1 VVHDHRDW
9 SCGGRVLQG
18 GCDRV
23 TDGHRDASVATL
35 VFRRDADGTR
45 WEKDSIVAEEPL
57 EIRLREGASEPERF
71 VVTMRTPGDDDDL
84 AAGLLFGE
92 GVIEDVDEILA
103 IEPPADPRIAP
114 ELAKNVRVVTLAP
127 RADRPRARR
136 ATVMGS
142 ACGVCGRTSV
152 DDVAALAAAARRGKR
167 APLPGA
173 SPDLTISASLL
184 TSLPGALRVRQS
196 VFSFTGGL
204 HAAGLFEADGSLLL
218 AREDVGRHNAT
229 DKAVGAVLRSRRPC
243 PPILLVSGRLGF
255 EIAQKAALAGVT
267 IVAAVSAPTS
277 LAVDLAEETGLTLV
291 GFLRGERFNV
301 YTHPERIAR

>member
-1 VVHDHRDW
+1 VAD
-9 SCGGRVLQG
+9 
-18 GCDRV
+18 
-23 TDGHRDASVATL
+23 THRDASVSTL
-35 VFRRDADGTR
+35 VYRSDEKGTR
-45 WEKDSIVAEEPL
+45 WEKDSLVAEEPL
-57 EIRLREGASEPERF
+57 EIRLREDGAEPERF

-84 AAGLLFGE
+84 VAGLLYGE
-92 GVIEDVDEILA
+92 GVIEEIGEIVA
-103 IEPPADPRIAP
+103 IEPPAAGRVAP

-127 RADRPRARR
+127 RADRRRAQR

-152 DDVAALAAAARRGKR
+152 EDVAALAAAARRENKAPR
-167 APLPGA
+167 AGA
-173 SPDLTISASLL
+173 RGDLTISSSLL
-184 TSLPGALRVRQS
+184 TSLPGALRARQS
-196 VFSFTGGL
+196 LFSSTGGL
-204 HAAGLFEADGSLLL
+204 HAAGLFEADGSFVL

-229 DKAVGAVLRSRRPC
+229 DKAVGAILRSGRVC

-301 YTHPERIAR
+301 YTHPERIAK

>member
-1 VVHDHRDW
+1 
-9 SCGGRVLQG
+9 
-18 GCDRV
+18 V
-23 TDGHRDASVATL
+23 TDPHHEASVSTL
-35 VFRRDADGTR
+35 VFRRDAHGTR
-45 WEKDSIVAEEPL
+45 WEKDSLVVEEPL
-57 EIRLREGASEPERF
+57 EIRLREGSALPERF
-71 VVTMRTPGDDDDL
+71 VVTMRTPGDDGDL
-84 AAGLLFGE
+84 VAGLLYGE
-92 GVIEDVDEILA
+92 GVIERIEEIVA
-103 IEPPADPRIAP
+103 IEPPESPGIAP

-152 DDVAALAAAARRGKR
+152 DDVAALAAAARRGKFSTGEGPSR
-167 APLPGA
+167 
-173 SPDLTISASLL
+173 DLTISASLL
-184 TSLPGALRVRQS
+184 TSLPDALRARQS
-196 VFSFTGGL
+196 LFSSTGGL

-229 DKAVGAVLRSRRPC
+229 DKAVGAVLLSRRPC

-255 EIAQKAALAGVT
+255 EIAQKAALAGVR

-301 YTHPERIAR
+301 YTHPERITRQEGGP

>member
-1 VVHDHRDW
+1 M
-9 SCGGRVLQG
+9 
-18 GCDRV
+18 
-23 TDGHRDASVATL
+23 TDARRDASVATL
-35 VFRRDADGTR
+35 VLRRDAGGTR
-45 WEKDSIVAEEPL
+45 WEKDSLVAEEPL
-57 EIRLREGASEPERF
+57 EIRLKECGAEPERF

-84 AAGLLFGE
+84 VVGLLFGE
-92 GVIEDVDEILA
+92 GVIENIDEVLA
-103 IEPPADPRIAP
+103 LDPPDDSRVAP

-152 DDVAALAAAARRGKR
+152 EDVAALAGLASAARGKT
-167 APLPGA
+167 AETQPGA
-173 SPDLTISASLL
+173 DPDVVISAALL
-184 TSLPGALRVRQS
+184 TSLPGVLRARQS
-196 VFSFTGGL
+196 VFSATGGL
-204 HAAGLFEADGSLLL
+204 HAAGLFEADGSLVL

-229 DKAVGAVLRSRRPC
+229 DKVVGAVLRERRPC
-243 PPILLVSGRLGF
+243 PPVLLVSGRLGF
-255 EIAQKAALAGVT
+255 EIAQKAALAGVR

-301 YTHPERIAR
+301 YTHPGRITR

>member
-1 VVHDHRDW
+1 MAD
-9 SCGGRVLQG
+9 
-18 GCDRV
+18 
-23 TDGHRDASVATL
+23 THRDASVSTL
-35 VFRRDADGTR
+35 VFRSDEKGTR
-45 WEKDSIVAEEPL
+45 WEKDSLVAEEPL
-57 EIRLREGASEPERF
+57 EIRLCEGDAAPERF

-84 AAGLLFGE
+84 VAGLLFGE
-92 GVIEDVDEILA
+92 GVIEEIGEIVS
-103 IEPPADPRIAP
+103 IEAPKDARVAP
-114 ELAKNVRVVTLAP
+114 ELAKNVRVATLTP

-152 DDVAALAAAARRGKR
+152 DDVAALAAAARRGKG
-167 APLPGA
+167 APPSG
-173 SPDLTISASLL
+173 SSRDLTIPASLL
-184 TSLPGALRVRQS
+184 TSLPGALREQQS
-196 VFSFTGGL
+196 LFSSTGGL
-204 HAAGLFEADGSLLL
+204 HAAGFFEADGRFVL

-267 IVAAVSAPTS
+267 VVAAVSAPTS

-291 GFLRGERFNV
+291 GFLRGNRFNV
-301 YTHPERIAR
+301 YTHPQRITRQSGKS